1 MSAEGERGFEEA
13 LTALE
18 DIVLRL
24 EKGQLSLDEAVARF
38 EQGMKLSAECS
49 AMLDQAELR
58 VSILVNGPDGER
70 TLAPFEGE

>member
-1 MSAEGERGFEEA
+1 
-13 LTALE
+13 
-18 DIVLRL
+18 
-24 EKGQLSLDEAVARF
+24 VARF